1 MGIIYGTF
9 TLFCSGV
16 KPKIPQTLRIL
27 FLEKLSKTEWSW
39 NLMNRMSVSVYCL
52 SVRLS
57 VNLAICTY

>member
-39 NLMNRMSVSVYCL
+39 NLMNLMSVSVCP

-57 VNLAICTY
+57 IYLPICTY